1 MECKTAVSVNK
12 GAGLYNVRG
21 GTHHIQI
28 NIIFLLFPLEKLS
41 VCPIDHNNCLKMDI
55 VKDGTTQSLVNG
67 KVMRIE

>member
-12 GAGLYNVRG
+12 GLYNVSG

-41 VCPIDHNNCLKMDI
+41 FCPIDHNNCLKMDI
-55 VKDGTTQSLVNG
+55 VKDGITQSLVNG